1 MEANTD
7 KLRIKNLSEKRH
19 KLYMEYQDSWDENP
33 EIYSMEEPKEI
44 EELTDEIFDR
54 LKAWRY
60 NLPYEFIIEEL
71 TKLGQAPCI
80 LYDDEGH
87 FAITGDGF
95 QNVVMGEATDVEIV
109 HFVEKELWKDTMRGA
124 LDYYLDVYL
133 KDDED
138 EEE

>member
-7 KLRIKNLSEKRH
+7 KLRIKNLSEKRY
-19 KLYMEYQDSWDENP
+19 KLFDEYNESYDE
-33 EIYSMEEPKEI
+33 ELCDHTAEYPKEI
-44 EELTDEIFDR
+44 DELAEEIFDG

-87 FAITGDGF
+87 FAITGEGF
-95 QNVVMGEATDVEIV
+95 QNVVAGEATDVTIV
-109 HFVEKELWKDTMRGA
+109 HFVKKDLWKDTMREA
-124 LDYYLDVYL
+124 LDYHLDVYL
-133 KDDED
+133 EDDE
-138 EEE
+138 